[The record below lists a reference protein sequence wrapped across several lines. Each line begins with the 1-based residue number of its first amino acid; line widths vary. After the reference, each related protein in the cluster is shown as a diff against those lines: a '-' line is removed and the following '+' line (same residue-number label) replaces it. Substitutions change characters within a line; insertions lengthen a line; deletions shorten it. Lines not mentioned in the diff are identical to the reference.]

1 MRRRYTSA
9 QFCIPHLYLHFLPT
23 PQVTSELLSNV
34 IGNQLAPYLQDEGC
48 IRLIQ
53 CFLDP
58 KMFCHPESPNPLQ
71 KDSSEKDDVLH
82 QLFVPHED
90 QQIGE
95 GICCKVFIVE
105 S

>member
-9 QFCIPHLYLHFLPT
+9 QVSIPHLYLHFLPT
-23 PQVTSELLSNV
+23 PQVTSELLCNV
-34 IGNQLAPYLQDEGC
+34 VGNQLEPYLKEGGC

-58 KMFCHPESPNPLQ
+58 KMFCHPESPNSLQ
-71 KDSSEKDDVLH
+71 KDDVLH
-82 QLFVPHED
+82 QLFVPHEH

-95 GICCKVFIVE
+95 GICCKVLL
-105 S
+105 

>member
-1 MRRRYTSA
+1 
-9 QFCIPHLYLHFLPT
+9 
-23 PQVTSELLSNV
+23 
-34 IGNQLAPYLQDEGC
+34 
-48 IRLIQ
+48 
-53 CFLDP
+53 
-58 KMFCHPESPNPLQ
+58 MFCHPESPNPLQ